1 VEKNATDAQMDI
13 VRTDLLSQCFSLHLN
28 SSASLNLIRA
38 SVARFGYDF
47 FVTL

>member
-1 VEKNATDAQMDI
+1 MISKVN
-13 VRTDLLSQCFSLHLN
+13 VFSHLN